1 MMTQQEKEELVE
13 KRSKVLKKC
22 SNGVEVDGK
31 EDKQNWGKEREDGK
45 CRDCGK

>member
-1 MMTQQEKEELVE
+1 MTQQEKEELVG

-31 EDKQNWGKEREDGK
+31 
-45 CRDCGK
+45 